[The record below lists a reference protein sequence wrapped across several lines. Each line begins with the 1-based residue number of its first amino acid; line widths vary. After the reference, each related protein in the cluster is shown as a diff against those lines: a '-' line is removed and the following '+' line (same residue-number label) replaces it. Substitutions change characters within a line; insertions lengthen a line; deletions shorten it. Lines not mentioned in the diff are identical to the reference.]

1 VLGCHGN
8 GYPGDERSL
17 LLQNIEI
24 MELEKSIEDQL
35 SAQGIFIDDVHRL
48 RILEPTSADQTQK
61 FKEECDRFTQSKRL
75 AVTCVS
81 SYLCADVDF

>member
-1 VLGCHGN
+1 
-8 GYPGDERSL
+8 
-17 LLQNIEI
+17 

-48 RILEPTSADQTQK
+48 RILEPSSADQTHK
-61 FKEECDRFTQSKRL
+61 FKEECDRFIQSKS
-75 AVTCVS
+75 VTCVS